1 MAIKKILFP
10 TKFREL
16 SFDAL
21 ESLFVLKEAG
31 LTEVVFLNVIPREDV
46 GFVPFGGYLKEE
58 EKKLKE
64 ESRIRF
70 DNWERSLQ
78 EIGIESKV
86 IINVGEPVHEILS
99 VAEEEKVDM
108 IVVGRKKRINIE
120 EIFIGSYTHNI
131 ITRSKLPVLASKYMV
146 EFKWDDA
153 VLTKVNDKLFELPLI
168 VVGWS
173 ELSQRVIKFVEGLSG
188 VVKKINVFYNIDVKS
203 LKEEEQAVSR
213 IEKETM
219 AGLQNYCERLRN
231 AGIEAD
237 PLIGAGELLDEILR
251 VSRAQKSSMIIIG
264 DTAEKRILDK
274 MLHRSISY
282 QVVKASELPT
292 LLVP

>member
-31 LTEVVFLNVIPREDV
+31 LREVVFLNVIPREDV

-58 EKKLKE
+58 EKKLRE
-64 ESRIRF
+64 EARIRF
-70 DNWERSLQ
+70 DNWIRSLK
-78 EIGIESKV
+78 EIGIKSKV
-86 IINVGEPVHEILS
+86 IINVGEPVHEVIS
-99 VAEEEKVDM
+99 VAEQEKVDM
-108 IVVGRKKRINIE
+108 IIVGRKKRINIE
-120 EIFIGSYTHNI
+120 EIFIGSHTHSI
-131 ITRSKLPVLASKYMV
+131 VTRSKLPVLASKYMV
-146 EFKWDDA
+146 EFKWNDA
-153 VLTKVNDKLFELPLI
+153 KLTKVNDRPFESPLI
-168 VVGWS
+168 IVRWS
-173 ELSQRVIKFVEGLSG
+173 ELSQRVISFVAGLSG
-188 VVKKINVFYNIDVKS
+188 VVKKVNVFYNIDLKS
-203 LKEEEQAVSR
+203 LKDEEKTVSCIKR
-213 IEKETM
+213 ETM
-219 AGLQNYCERLRN
+219 EGLQAYCKKLRN

-237 PLIGAGELLDEILR
+237 PLVGAGELLDEILR

-264 DTAEKRILDK
+264 NTAKKRFLDRI
-274 MLHRSISY
+274 LHRSISY

>member
-46 GFVPFGGYLKEE
+46 GFVPFGGYLKKEE
-58 EKKLKE
+58 EKLME

-70 DNWERSLQ
+70 DNWIMSMQ
-78 EIGIESKV
+78 EAGIGSKV
-86 IINVGEPVHEILS
+86 IIKVGEPVHEILR
-99 VAEEEKVDM
+99 VAEKEKVDM
-108 IVVGRKKRINIE
+108 IVVGRKKRIDIE
-120 EIFIGSYTHNI
+120 ETFIGSYTHNI
-131 ITRSKLPVLASKYMV
+131 ITRCKLPVLASKYMV

-153 VLTKVNDKLFELPLI
+153 VLTKVNDKLFESPLVI
-168 VVGWS
+168 VRWS
-173 ELSQRVIKFVEGLSG
+173 ELSQRVINFVEGLSG
-188 VVKKINVFYNIDVKS
+188 VIKKVNVFHNIDIKS
-203 LKEEEQAVSR
+203 LKGDDEKVSR
-213 IEKETM
+213 IKNETM
-219 AGLQNYCERLRN
+219 AGLKEYCEKLRN

-237 PLIGAGELLDEILR
+237 PHVGAGTLLDEILR
-251 VSRAQKSSMIIIG
+251 VSRAHKSSMIIIG
-264 DTAEKRILDK
+264 NTAEKRILDR

-292 LLVP
+292 VLVP